1 MIQMNKINNLFVFN
15 IAKRL
20 ALIVAAVTVANFA
33 WGGEFLNVTTK
44 SSNKYAEATVQ
55 VNPSANGYVYVD
67 TLATPLEEN
76 AIVWPN
82 TSKSSIANDGTVTS
96 VLGFDVFTN
105 NTITFNLYAKDRT
118 NAGYVWGGWFCAD
131 TLVST
136 DRIAKT
142 TITAA
147 GTKVKPTTAV
157 FVAQWL
163 QPLVTK
169 VSPTT
174 INFGEINDPTTPI
187 EAQNAVFTIQDYAGQ
202 DNYNYTAENNCI
214 IVEDG
219 IVFDSE
225 KDTYTLPISYTP
237 KMIHGTHTG
246 LVRLSSVLY
255 PEDMS
260 TDLYKEVTTTITE
273 NYKPDFEAQYN
284 TAQNPY
290 MFAETPVGSYT
301 NSPAGALRPADN
313 TRNYAALAA
322 AATSGVNRTV
332 WTAKIQGEETGYKGL
347 FVVEGADANGVIAN
361 DDPIVKFNAD
371 ENKIKLATNATKT
384 FTAQLVLTCTYY
396 DKAGAAIASEQKITY
411 LSATAKQTNEVILS
425 FDVEPDG
432 QGKKEY
438 EFPESFIG
446 QTIATD
452 IALVRSNVLET
463 EQHPITLQ
471 WISGNANNLFVA
483 QYADGNV
490 KISINNDVVVC
501 GGPFEAVLQAKGI
514 SRLDNTT
521 QVTDRLTVSLV
532 SFNLSTP
539 QVTAAGGNLLVT
551 FTWAPVSG
559 ATGYKV
565 YAANGTTLL
574 ATLTGKDNTTYAQTV
589 NNNGDS
595 FSCRVQAINTTTQCE
610 SELSEVCTGIA
621 KLESIYPSNAAST
634 GLTTGTDGTTQ
645 AQEQSNG
652 FPYKEERNI
661 DVSAAFDGQ
670 VAIMDMLYIFGTSQK
685 IGNEWQTPC
694 YVYAKNAN
702 NAQYDLVETIPN
714 VNTDSKNGRFKIAA
728 TNNMKLYFTGYCPY
742 GSTGGKDDE
751 GVVHIYG
758 GNSSAKVN
766 VDLYLDNLQLFADSK
781 KSGTIEFT
789 LSYVQE
795 DADGIFFAQGS
806 GAAFV
811 FQSSSLN
818 ANYPL
823 AIDMHIRGNN
833 ILDAVPGTTHNVG
846 IAKGY
851 TYYVQDA
858 PTHYSSPIAV
868 FATATNQ
875 QTALTFDDIWSNKH
889 TNGSLALTEKD
900 ADNNAGMS
908 IDLGNAYTKCTFNG
922 GQYSFQDIVS
932 TYRTSTYQDAE
943 ATVSMNVYGLKY
955 KNASKGSGST
965 TINCGAHVALKD
977 GTFNAN
983 SNLAFYASTLTVD
996 GGSYNQPIQHYKTTA
1011 APETSLYNSDDKLL
1025 KRADI
1030 SYQNQY
1036 GDIATN
1042 GAANITNFAK
1052 MMDDLFPDYGVNI
1065 ASENGNTYHYPLS
1078 VYYVG
1083 GVSYGHASVTPKD
1096 NHLYFM
1102 LPVIDCSSLHM
1113 AWQFCAPDMSA
1124 NIQGTTMDLGGSI
1137 EKIDGCVLH
1146 SNSTYTI
1153 DNLLYTSIDEYTQ
1166 NSLADYYLYGQN
1178 VTITLNQDKLYS
1190 TINNTDVYT
1199 IQDKVYMLMPIE
1211 AAKWTMFVAPFD
1223 VKNIYVIEA
1232 YPEKQLLKDFGTSRG
1247 KIRGEKN
1254 ISNARKAQ
1262 AQRIIDLY
1270 TRWYYEERGIG
1281 EPHDFFNANSTV
1293 DVNGDGKVEPYGQ
1306 FVLDWMDYE
1315 LNTNTKISQ
1324 TGNYMPSIE
1333 KLQHYYEQKNAA
1345 GDVISHNAA
1354 TANYYL
1360 YATGANWPYNTSADS
1375 DVDKFD
1381 ATWQPVA
1388 QNAAKIME
1396 KGKVYI
1402 MQFPHNI
1409 MTGSYD
1415 PVNEYSYW
1423 EGKYILIES
1432 TAGPHTINGSNYNML
1447 GTNTIQANGSY
1458 LAQVFGNATFADIN
1472 LGNSSLTM
1480 LKMDKVS
1487 DGGRDNYNLTIPN
1500 TSLVKPTE
1508 GFIITNLPATLNQ
1521 KALTINYKTGVV
1533 SYETLPEGEDKPG
1546 VSTGVPTIMG
1556 DVTLLVEP
1564 TQDGL
1569 VIKPLTSQQVMIY
1582 TATGQLVFNDYI
1594 DIETSVTLPT
1604 GVYVVHGEHERIK
1617 TIKK

>member
-20 ALIVAAVTVANFA
+20 ALIVAAVTVANIA
-33 WGGEFLNVTTK
+33 WGGGFIETA
-44 SSNKYAEATVQ
+44 KYAKATVQ
-55 VNPSANGYVYVD
+55 VNPSASGYVYVD
-67 TLATPLEEN
+67 TLATPLDEN
-76 AIVWPN
+76 AVVWPN
-82 TSKSSIANDGTVTS
+82 TSESSIVKDGTVTK
-96 VLGFDVFTN
+96 VFDWLNYTDN
-105 NTITFNLYAKDRT
+105 RITFNLYAKDRT

-136 DRIAKT
+136 DRIATT
-142 TITAA
+142 TIKAE
-147 GTKVKPTTAV
+147 GNKNNPTTAV

-225 KDTYTLPISYTP
+225 GHTYTLPISYTP

-332 WTAKIQGEETGYKGL
+332 WTAKIQGEQTGYKGL
-347 FVVEGADANGVIAN
+347 FVVEGADANGVIAS

-396 DKAGAAIASEQKITY
+396 DKAGAAVASDQKISY

-432 QGKKEY
+432 QGKKKY
-438 EFPESFIG
+438 EFADSYIG
-446 QTIATD
+446 QVVATD
-452 IALVRSNVLET
+452 IALTRSNVLET
-463 EQHPITLQ
+463 AQNPITLQ
-471 WISGNANNLFVA
+471 WISGNSNNLFVA

-551 FTWAPVSG
+551 FTWAPVPG

-589 NNNGDS
+589 KNNGDS

-634 GLTTGTDGTTQ
+634 GLTTGTEGTTQ
-645 AQEQSNG
+645 AQELSNG

-694 YVYAKNAN
+694 YVYAKNEN
-702 NAQYDLVETIPN
+702 NAQYDLKATIAN
-714 VNTDSKNGRFKIAA
+714 VNTADKNIAFKIAA
-728 TNNMKLYFTGYCPY
+728 TNNQKLYFTGYCPY
-742 GSTGGKDDE
+742 GSTGGNEDE

-766 VDLYLDNLQLFADSK
+766 VDLYLDNLQLYADSK
-781 KSGTIEFT
+781 NSEPIEFT
-789 LSYVQE
+789 LSDVQD
-795 DADGIFFAQGS
+795 DADGVFFAQGS

-811 FQSSSLN
+811 FQSNSLN

-823 AIDMHIRGNN
+823 EIDMHIRGNN
-833 ILDAVPGTTHNVG
+833 ILDGAPSTTYKVEIYTSSMFGN
-846 IAKGY
+846 K

-868 FATATNQ
+868 YATTTNQ
-875 QTALTFDDIWSNKH
+875 QTSLTFDDIWSEKH
-889 TNGSLALTEKD
+889 TNGSLVLTEKD
-900 ADNNAGMS
+900 ANNNAGMS

-932 TYRTSTYQDAE
+932 TYRTSTYQNAE

-955 KNASKGSGST
+955 NNATTGSGST

-983 SNLAFYASTLTVD
+983 NNLAFYASTLAVD
-996 GGSYNQPIQHYKTTA
+996 GGSFNQPIQHYKTTA
-1011 APETSLYNSDDKLL
+1011 SPEASLYNSDDKLL

-1102 LPVIDCSSLHM
+1102 LPEMDCSSLHM

-1124 NIQGTTMDLGGSI
+1124 NIQGTMMDLGGSI
-1137 EKIDGCVLH
+1137 EKIDGCIH
-1146 SNSTYTI
+1146 HPNSKYTI

-1223 VKNIYVIEA
+1223 VKSIYVIEA

-1345 GDVISHNAA
+1345 GEVISHNAA

-1500 TSLVKPTE
+1500 TSTVKPTE

>member
-1 MIQMNKINNLFVFN
+1 MIRTNQPTNSFVFCLF
-15 IAKRL
+15 KRL
-20 ALIVAAVTVANFA
+20 VLVIVGIAMSNTA
-33 WGGEFLNVTTK
+33 WGFETT
-44 SSNKYAEATVQ
+44 SSGKYAKATVT
-55 VNPSANGYVYVD
+55 VNPSAKGCVYVD
-67 TLATPLEEN
+67 TLATPLAEN
-76 AIVWPN
+76 AVVWPN
-82 TSKSSIANDGTVTS
+82 TLEHSIANDGVS
-96 VLGFDVFTN
+96 SKIFGFEIFAN
-105 NTITFNLYAKDRT
+105 NTITFNLYAKDRA
-118 NAGYVWGGWFCAD
+118 NEGYVWGGWFNAD
-131 TLVST
+131 TLVVF
-136 DRIAKT
+136 DRIATT
-142 TITAA
+142 TITAE
-147 GTKVKPTTAV
+147 GTQNNPTTAL
-157 FVAQWL
+157 FEARWL

-169 VSPTT
+169 VSPTA

-214 IVEDG
+214 IIEDG

-225 KDTYTLPISYTP
+225 GHTYTLPVSYTP

-290 MFAETPVGSYT
+290 VFAETPVGSYT

-322 AATSGVNRTV
+322 AATFGVDRTV
-332 WTAKIQGEETGYKGL
+332 WTAKIQGEQTGYKGL
-347 FVVEGADANGVIAN
+347 FVVEGADANGVIAS

-396 DKAGAAIASEQKITY
+396 DKAGAAIASEQKISY

-483 QYADGNV
+483 QYSDGNV

-551 FTWAPVSG
+551 FTWAPVAG

-589 NNNGDS
+589 KNNGDS

-610 SELSEVCTGIA
+610 SVLSEVCTGIA

-634 GLTTGTDGTTQ
+634 GLTTGTEGTTQ
-645 AQEQSNG
+645 AQELSNG

-670 VAIMDMLYIFGTSQK
+670 VAIMDRLYIFGTSQK
-685 IGNEWQTPC
+685 SGNAWQTPC

-702 NAQYDLVETIPN
+702 NAQYDLVETISN

-758 GNSSAKVN
+758 GNSSAKVT
-766 VDLYLDNLQLFADSK
+766 VDLYLDNLQLYADSK

-789 LSYVQE
+789 LSDVQN
-795 DADGIFFAQGS
+795 DADGVFFAQGS

-833 ILDAVPGTTHNVG
+833 ILDAVPGTTYNVG
-846 IAKGY
+846 IARGN

-868 FATATNQ
+868 YATTTNQ

-908 IDLGNAYTKCTFNG
+908 IDLGNANTKCTFNG
-922 GQYSFQDIVS
+922 GQYTFQDIVS
-932 TYRTSTYQDAE
+932 TYRTSTYQDAD
-943 ATVSMNVYGLKY
+943 ATVSINVYGLKY
-955 KNASKGSGST
+955 NNATKGSGST

-983 SNLAFYASTLTVD
+983 SNLAFYASTLAVD
-996 GGSYNQPIQHYKTTA
+996 GGSYNQPIQHYKTTV
-1011 APETSLYNSDDKLL
+1011 APETSLYDSNDKKL

-1036 GDIATN
+1036 GGIATN
-1042 GAANITNFAK
+1042 GAANFTNFAK
-1052 MMDDLFPDYGVNI
+1052 MMDDLFPDYGVNLT
-1065 ASENGNTYHYPLS
+1065 ADNGSTYHYPLS

-1102 LPVIDCSSLHM
+1102 LPVMDCSSLHM

-1124 NIQGTTMDLGGSI
+1124 NIQGTMMDLGGSI
-1137 EKIDGCVLH
+1137 EKIDGCIHHL
-1146 SNSTYTI
+1146 NSKYTI

-1178 VTITLNQDKLYS
+1178 VTITLNQDKQYS
-1190 TINNTDVYT
+1190 TINNTNAYT

-1223 VKNIYVIEA
+1223 VKSIYVIEA

-1262 AQRIIDLY
+1262 SQRIIDLY

-1281 EPHDFFNANSTV
+1281 EPHDFFNANSQV

-1345 GDVISHNAA
+1345 GEVILHNAA

-1458 LAQVFGNATFADIN
+1458 LAQVYGNATFADIN

-1480 LKMDKVS
+1480 LKMDKVNN
-1487 DGGRDNYNLTIPN
+1487 GGRDNYNLTIPN

-1508 GFIITNLPATLNQ
+1508 GFIITNLPATINQ